1 MTDFQAKKYRITAYK
16 GDTDD
21 PLDLSRAIKSAWNIR
36 KSSLDTNGWVG
47 FICEII
53 IHAHPS
59 IEELD
64 TRLNPL
70 RWCRGNRVVIEVLGA
85 NGWIKVKTLR
95 MLDSFYRQKDRVIRL
110 KLGDKYLLKNAR
122 RPPGDSSPVQLSTGI
137 TVGDWANAN
146 LVFFGLPQLAQGL
159 GDPALSELISGS
171 MPYQG
176 GGNILDHIGQGIWAN
191 TGAYLYLDA
200 EERSRVERL
209 NLAPTVAAFVGA
221 ARDCEPYERG
231 DGENETPAGRVR
243 VLGNPQYVFANPD
256 PQDLTTTSTVGVL
269 TRTETIAQST
279 SGNTITTTT
288 TGTETV
294 TGISAN
300 TGAGGNL
307 AIGGPYKTT
316 HTKNYAGGT
325 NPIPNPDPDLP
336 STPGSPPWLVSEQIK
351 TEQTPEFPPVQ
362 GGGGG
367 SFGLRTAKQQD
378 IAYDYYSVGADGQP
392 SYTVREIVDTTK
404 RNPDFEATSGGGSGG
419 GSGGSIL
426 DTDLV
431 DTQTWDRVPNGYRY
445 RRVTVDP
452 IAEQSDR
459 RKSVT
464 TSSPGSSEPL
474 GTQFKPSPYGVKT
487 LEILQIERFAYPVG
501 APDNDHPRD
510 YNLGQYIQSK
520 PAAKARAKE
529 LGALLI
535 GRHEVQ
541 HIGFKPS
548 DAYLGDWRPC
558 QVAFVHRNATID
570 DVYLIDGDVLMFD
583 DRRTYIAT
591 EGVWLGVRD
600 RTTGTI
606 TPPYQIPTTTQSYL
620 KTTSG
625 YLLNATGGKI
635 IIGG

>member
-16 GDTDD
+16 GDTAS
-21 PLDLSRAIKSAWNIR
+21 PMELSRAIKSPWNIR

-47 FICEII
+47 YSSEIVVYQ
-53 IHAHPS
+53 HPS

-70 RWCRGNRVVIEVLGA
+70 RWCRGNKVVIEVLGA
-85 NGWIKVKTLR
+85 SGWIKVKTLR
-95 MLDSFYRQKDRVIRL
+95 MLNSFFNKKERLIRL
-110 KLGDKYLLKNAR
+110 KLGDKYLLKNSR
-122 RPPGDSSPVQLSTGI
+122 RPPGDSSPVQLSSGI
-137 TVGDWANAN
+137 TVKDWANAN
-146 LVFFGLPQLAQGL
+146 LAFFGLPQLAQGL
-159 GDPALSELISGS
+159 GDPALLELVFGS

-200 EERSRVERL
+200 EERSRAELL
-209 NLAPTVAAFVGA
+209 NLAPTTGAFIGA
-221 ARDCEPYERG
+221 ERDCEPYERG

-256 PQDLTTTSTVGVL
+256 PQDQTNTSTIGVL
-269 TRTETIAQST
+269 TRTETISQST
-279 SGNTITTTT
+279 SGNTVTVTT
-288 TGTETV
+288 TGTEAV

-300 TGAGGNL
+300 TGAGNTT
-307 AIGGPYKTT
+307 IGGPYKTT

-336 STPGSPPWLVSEQIK
+336 STPGSPPWIVSEQIK

-367 SFGLRTAKQQD
+367 SFGLRISKQQD
-378 IAYDYYSVGADGQP
+378 IDYFYYLVGSEGLP
-392 SYTVREIVDTTK
+392 SYTVREIVDATK
-404 RNPDFEATSGGGSGG
+404 RNPDFEATTTSGSGTNLL
-419 GSGGSIL
+419 L

-431 DTQTWDRVPNGYRY
+431 DTLSWDRVPGGYRY

-452 IAEQSDR
+452 LAEQSDR
-459 RKSVT
+459 RKST
-464 TSSPGSSEPL
+464 LTSSPGSSEPP
-474 GTQFKPSPYGVKT
+474 GTQFKPSAYAVKT
-487 LEILQIERFAYPVG
+487 LEILEIERFSYPVG

-520 PAAKARAKE
+520 PAAKSRAKE

-541 HIGFKPS
+541 HIGLKPN
-548 DAYLGDWRPC
+548 DAYLANWKPC
-558 QVAFVHRNATID
+558 QSAFVHRNATTD
-570 DVYLIDGDVLMFD
+570 DVYLIDGDVLMFN

-591 EGVWLGVRD
+591 EGAWLGVRD
-600 RTTGTI
+600 RTTGII
-606 TPPYQIPTTTQSYL
+606 TKPYE
-620 KTTSG
+620 
-625 YLLNATGGKI
+625 I
-635 IIGG
+635 INNGN